1 MLVTAAVA
9 LNALAL
15 VVNPVVVA
23 EVATSS
29 EEMTAV
35 VAAVAA
41 SLTAALKRRR
51 GRPPKFGAPA
61 RSITMTLPESTLETL
76 TAIDPDPSRAIV
88 QLASRKTVNGG
99 RPPAELTV
107 FGRNAIITVRP
118 SPSLEH
124 RAGLQLVPLPDG
136 RALISFERARSIADV
151 ELLIADALDDKGL
164 SSDDRTVFEG
174 VLAIL
179 KEARRSDEIM
189 LLRRNIIVLE
199 NANGKGRGMKGRRVV
214 APQRP
219 RARTRQAG

>member
-1 MLVTAAVA
+1 MLVTTAVVA
-9 LNALAL
+9 LNALTLIAT
-15 VVNPVVVA
+15 PVAVA

-29 EEMTAV
+29 EEMSAV
-35 VAAVAA
+35 VAAIAA
-41 SLTAALKRRR
+41 SLTATLKRRR

-88 QLASRKTVNGG
+88 QLASRKTVNG

-107 FGRNAIITVRP
+107 FGRNAVITVRP

-124 RAGLQLVPLPDG
+124 RAGVQLVPLPDG
-136 RALISFERARSIADV
+136 RALISFDRARSIADV
-151 ELLIADALDDKGL
+151 ELLIADALDDRTL
-164 SSDDRTVFEG
+164 SSDDRHVFEG

-199 NANGKGRGMKGRRVV
+199 NGNGKARGIKDRRVV
-214 APQRP
+214 ALQRP
-219 RARTRQAG
+219 RARTR

>member
-9 LNALAL
+9 LNAFAM
-15 VVNPVVVA
+15 VVNPIVVA

-29 EEMTAV
+29 EELT
-35 VAAVAA
+35 AVAA
-41 SLTAALKRRR
+41 ALAATLTAALKRRR

-88 QLASRKTVNGG
+88 QLASRKSTNG

-136 RALISFERARSIADV
+136 RALLSFDRARSIADV
-151 ELLIADALDDKGL
+151 ELLIADALDDKAL
-164 SSDDRTVFEG
+164 SNDDRTVFEG

-199 NANGKGRGMKGRRVV
+199 NANGKSRGMTSRRVV
-214 APQRP
+214 APPRA
-219 RARTRQAG
+219 RARTR